1 MTHIFHVQG
10 MSCGHCEKAIERAV
24 RKIDPQ
30 AVVKASHTLASVEI
44 NHCSVTPDA
53 LIAVIQGE
61 GYVVQNRD

>member
-30 AVVKASHTLASVEI
+30 AVVKASHASARVEI
-44 NHCSVTPDA
+44 DHCSVTPEA
-53 LIAVIQGE
+53 LIAAIQDQ
-61 GYVVQNRD
+61 GYIVQNRD